1 MFTKSMMEFFYPVLR
16 QIPNTPG
23 VNEHQSGLFRMCVS
37 YFFSVVIR
45 QSERRLIFELANH
58 LMDKMRVNSQLA
70 VQTIEILCHPLTIRE
85 ILIINP
91 NSDRRKLLANI
102 IV

>member
-1 MFTKSMMEFFYPVLR
+1 
-16 QIPNTPG
+16 
-23 VNEHQSGLFRMCVS
+23 MCVS

-70 VQTIEILCHPLTIRE
+70 VQTIEILCHPLTTR
-85 ILIINP
+85 
-91 NSDRRKLLANI
+91 
-102 IV
+102 